1 MIRRAHPFL
10 GGFCG
15 SVSDPNMKYTYTA
28 RIFQEA
34 DGFHWSPESL
44 PYLDARGRAYGSR
57 SEALRSAYSAGYTHA
72 VGSAIKRR
80 RTITG
85 LVSLDQG
92 HHTDHARALEGR
104 PL

>member
-1 MIRRAHPFL
+1 
-10 GGFCG
+10 
-15 SVSDPNMKYTYTA
+15 MKYTYTA

-72 VGSAIKRR
+72 VGAVAGRR
-80 RTITG
+80 KITS

-92 HHTDHARALEGR
+92 HHAAHKRALEGR